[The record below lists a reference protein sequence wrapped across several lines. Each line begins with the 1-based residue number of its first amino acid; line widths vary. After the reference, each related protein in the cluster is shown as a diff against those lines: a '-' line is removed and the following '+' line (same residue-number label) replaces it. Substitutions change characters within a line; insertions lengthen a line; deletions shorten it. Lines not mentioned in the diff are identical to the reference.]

1 MIEVKINGKNLSFME
16 KIREIK
22 EKLKKKRIVIDIRIK
37 KEEGE

>member
-1 MIEVKINGKNLSFME
+1 MIEVKINGKNLSFIE
-16 KIREIK
+16 KIK